1 MNSKMN
7 QKINQV
13 TENTLV
19 VGMDIAKRVHYAC
32 FVDDRGRMIDK
43 AFSVHQSKEGFESLY
58 DQILQTMQETKKT
71 EVIVGIE
78 PTGHYWMNLAYFL
91 DQHGIP
97 LVMVNPLHVKRSK
110 ELDDN
115 LPTKN
120 DKKDALVIAR
130 LMKDGR
136 FSYPRILK
144 EIEAELRIGST
155 LRSKLT
161 EDLASIKNRIIRWL
175 DRYFPEFTQV
185 FPAFGKMALATLEK
199 TPLPQDIQHKT
210 AEELV
215 FLYRQVEGMRAPQ
228 LPKAKLL
235 IETSINSIGL
245 TEGTQMARQEI
256 ATLLRQYRLL
266 ESEIESVNSQLAEMA
281 KTTMEY
287 DLLASVPGLGDAT
300 IVDLLSEVGS
310 FSLYENPRQLIKL
323 AGLTLRENSSGQH
336 KGQKHISKRG
346 RKKLRNILFKVIVPL
361 IRHNKA
367 FKQLHAYYTT
377 RNQNP
382 LRGKQSM
389 VVLCGK
395 LLKILHGICKK
406 KVYFNE
412 QFMMRDLH
420 CLGEAA

>member
-1 MNSKMN
+1 MHSKMN
-7 QKINQV
+7 NKINQV

-19 VGMDIAKRVHYAC
+19 VGMDIAKHVHYAC
-32 FVDDRGRMIDK
+32 FVDERGRVIKK
-43 AFSVHQSKEGFESLY
+43 AFAVHQSKEGFESLY
-58 DQILQTMQETKKT
+58 EKIRQTMLETQKT

-91 DQHGIP
+91 DQYGIS
-97 LVMVNPLHVKRSK
+97 LVMVNPMHVKRSK

-130 LMKDGR
+130 LLKDGR

-155 LRSKLT
+155 LRTKLT

-185 FPAFGKMALATLEK
+185 FPSFGKMALTALEI
-199 TPLPQDIQHKT
+199 TPMPQEIQGKT

-215 FLYRQVEGMRAPQ
+215 FLYRQVGGMRAPQ

-235 IETSINSIGL
+235 IEKAINSIGL
-245 TEGTQMARQEI
+245 TEGQKMAKHEI
-256 ATLLRQYRLL
+256 ATLLRQFRLL
-266 ESEIESVNSQLAEMA
+266 EAEIEAVNDQLTEMA

-346 RKKLRNILFKVIVPL
+346 RKRLRHILFKVIVPL
-361 IRHNKA
+361 IRHNLA
-367 FKQLHAYYTT
+367 FKQLHEYYTT
-377 RNQNP
+377 RKQNP

-395 LLKILHGICKK
+395 LLKVLHGICKK
-406 KVYFNE
+406 NVRFNE
-412 QFMMRDLH
+412 KHMMKDLY
-420 CLGEAA
+420 CLAEAA